1 MLSLFLKN
9 LSILKKFL
17 FINFIVFLVIGIL
30 TVVYLDSIQ
39 PSLIKDKTSN
49 HIKILNNTIENLN
62 RLKIKFNK
70 EDIRKFL
77 FSKRTR
83 FLFQNL
89 DRVQFFDNNFK
100 LIGDTDT
107 LDLDPR
113 AFSQRLDKI
122 EMDDLNVDKDQ
133 KKEKN
138 EIKKN
143 KKSLIIFSKL
153 ENYLDSGDF
162 GKPYT
167 YIEESYDQFLL
178 ITIKN
183 VLKNDENI
191 GYLAISE
198 NANDVKAASNERKSF
213 IIRTAIVVGIVIVI
227 FSLVLNI
234 YFLKPIRNL
243 VTYTNIIREK
253 STKKSNIENIKK
265 RNDELGILSKSLDE
279 MTSELKKRITTA
291 ENYATDL
298 LHEIR
303 NPLASLKS
311 ASEIISETENKEQR
325 NKLIGI
331 VSNDVER
338 IERLITDYSQM
349 LKDEAAISS
358 EKMMKIDLKKIAVSV
373 VDDFNSIYESKRSIG
388 IKLKTNAAKDYKIF
402 GIENRIEQIIANLL
416 ENSISFSEDN
426 QEIAVEISKKKNG
439 KLSLIVLDE
448 GIGFSEKNTNKI
460 FNRFY
465 SNRPEKFGEHSG
477 LGLNIVK
484 NLVELH
490 NGEIIATNNKNKGA
504 KVEITFPMA

>member
-30 TVVYLDSIQ
+30 TVVYLNSIQ

-49 HIKILNNTIENLN
+49 HIKTLNNTIENLN

-77 FSKRTR
+77 FSTR

-198 NANDVKAASNERKSF
+198 NANDVKAAINERKSF

-227 FSLVLNI
+227 FSLVLNK

-291 ENYATDL
+291 ENYSTDL

-358 EKMMKIDLKKIAVSV
+358 EKMIKIDLKKIAVSV

-448 GIGFSEKNTNKI
+448 GIGFSEKDTNKI

>member
-49 HIKILNNTIENLN
+49 HIKTLNNTIENLN

-77 FSKRTR
+77 FSTR

-143 KKSLIIFSKL
+143 NKSLIIFSKL
-153 ENYLDSGDF
+153 ENYLNSSDF

-198 NANDVKAASNERKSF
+198 NANDVKAAINERKSF

-227 FSLVLNI
+227 FSLVLNK

-291 ENYATDL
+291 ENYSTDL

-358 EKMMKIDLKKIAVSV
+358 EKMIKIDLKKIAVSV

-448 GIGFSEKNTNKI
+448 GIGFSEKDTNKI

>member
-49 HIKILNNTIENLN
+49 HIKTLNNTIENLN

-77 FSKRTR
+77 FSTR

-198 NANDVKAASNERKSF
+198 NANDVKAAINERKSF

-227 FSLVLNI
+227 FSLVLNK

-311 ASEIISETENKEQR
+311 ASEIISEMENKEQR

-448 GIGFSEKNTNKI
+448 GIGFSEKDTNKI

>member
-77 FSKRTR
+77 FSTR

-198 NANDVKAASNERKSF
+198 NANDVKAAINERKSF

-227 FSLVLNI
+227 FSLVLNK

-291 ENYATDL
+291 ENYSTDL

-388 IKLKTNAAKDYKIF
+388 IKLKTNTAKDYKIF

-448 GIGFSEKNTNKI
+448 GIGFSEKDTNKI